1 MPSLRC
7 LCGSQLQLMLDF
19 DSSLI
24 LKSVNSQLWAGD
36 LQTEPATEREGP
48 TSSKWV
54 GGSDHTT
61 CQMYKCQNQEKTQ
74 ELDSSQKHTE
84 IECIC
89 RCTSRTSQTSTLS
102 WRRWRRPWIGE
113 RSFFRTS
120 NIGLWGSCNGELE
133 VYMRPLVSNIVPQIA
148 CVKTRKKEKTYHIL
162 DVKAFFLIRGPLLV
176 FFYLE
181 TGRGSAVGSSRP
193 NLPLLTRTW
202 PSSCRSCCCFIFCA
216 FVLVFVF
223 WFVFFWSLLTK
234 TWLWALGTFQ
244 LHVFIIFLSL
254 GHIR

>member
-1 MPSLRC
+1 MERDQTIVTLETEVSEGTYKKPTNIRC

-148 CVKTRKKEKTYHIL
+148 CVKTRKKRE
-162 DVKAFFLIRGPLLV
+162 
-176 FFYLE
+176 
-181 TGRGSAVGSSRP
+181 
-193 NLPLLTRTW
+193 NLSYFR
-202 PSSCRSCCCFIFCA
+202 R
-216 FVLVFVF
+216 
-223 WFVFFWSLLTK
+223 
-234 TWLWALGTFQ
+234 
-244 LHVFIIFLSL
+244 
-254 GHIR
+254 

>member
-89 RCTSRTSQTSTLS
+89 RCTSRTSQTCTLS

-113 RSFFRTS
+113 RYFLRHLKLDYGKVVMGSWKYR
-120 NIGLWGSCNGELE
+120 WGKHQ
-133 VYMRPLVSNIVPQIA
+133 PLVFNIV
-148 CVKTRKKEKTYHIL
+148 RDEKTYHIL
-162 DVKAFFLIRGPLLV
+162 DGRRHFFLIMGL
-176 FFYLE
+176 F
-181 TGRGSAVGSSRP
+181 
-193 NLPLLTRTW
+193 
-202 PSSCRSCCCFIFCA
+202 
-216 FVLVFVF
+216 
-223 WFVFFWSLLTK
+223 
-234 TWLWALGTFQ
+234 
-244 LHVFIIFLSL
+244 
-254 GHIR
+254 

>member
-1 MPSLRC
+1 MGLLRERDQTIVTLETEVSEVTNKKPTNIRC

-89 RCTSRTSQTSTLS
+89 RCTSRTSQTCTLS

-113 RSFFRTS
+113 RSFLGR
-120 NIGLWGSCNGELE
+120 L
-133 VYMRPLVSNIVPQIA
+133 
-148 CVKTRKKEKTYHIL
+148 IL
-162 DVKAFFLIRGPLLV
+162 DYEEVV
-176 FFYLE
+176 M
-181 TGRGSAVGSSRP
+181 GSG
-193 NLPLLTRTW
+193 NKNEENT
-202 PSSCRSCCCFIFCA
+202 
-216 FVLVFVF
+216 
-223 WFVFFWSLLTK
+223 SL
-234 TWLWALGTFQ
+234 
-244 LHVFIIFLSL
+244 
-254 GHIR
+254 